1 MILGLATWP
10 LRELIELYFAES
22 RDNLITRCV
31 LNTLELAAAY
41 AAGRWLFG
49 WLQRRAWL
57 PQVWLDYLLIGP
69 LRLIESA
76 VYLIWRRAV

>member
-1 MILGLATWP
+1 M
-10 LRELIELYFAES
+10 
-22 RDNLITRCV
+22 
-31 LNTLELAAAY
+31 
-41 AAGRWLFG
+41 FG

-76 VYLIWRRAV
+76 AYLIWHRAV